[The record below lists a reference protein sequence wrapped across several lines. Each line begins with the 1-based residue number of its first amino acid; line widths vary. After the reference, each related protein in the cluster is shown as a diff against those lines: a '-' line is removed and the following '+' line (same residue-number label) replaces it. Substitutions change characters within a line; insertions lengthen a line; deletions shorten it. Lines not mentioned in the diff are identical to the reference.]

1 MAKNMWMILQNAIP
15 STSSD
20 ISNEFKYVFTTQ
32 YNQTDVDNMREEMY
46 NFLVAQPKKS

>member
-20 ISNEFKYVFTTQ
+20 ISNKFKDVFSTQ
-32 YNQTDVDNMREEMY
+32 YNQTDVDSMRAEIY
-46 NFLVAQPKKS
+46 TFLVAELKKS